1 MQRRT
6 FLQFASASALAAFS
20 SRSIAAAIAE
30 TDRPWRTFEL
40 TYQVDLSGQT
50 GAGRLWLPVPQDAGD
65 YQRVLSTR
73 WDAGTAQ
80 AGLHTE
86 PHYRAPMFSAAWE
99 ADSTPPRSLRL
110 VTRVATRDRRTPA
123 ASSFDAH
130 DVQTYLQPTQHMPT
144 DGIVAETAADI
155 VKPYTEVDGK
165 ARAIYDWIVDNTF
178 RDPAVR
184 GCGMG
189 NIKAM
194 LETGNLGGKCAD
206 INSLFVGLARAAGI
220 PAREMYGVRV
230 AESTQLACLGKTG
243 DVSKAQHCRAE
254 YFSPVHGWVPVDPA
268 DVRKAV
274 LEAKLSVDDPKIL
287 ALRERLFGYWE
298 MNWVGFNTARDF
310 DLTPRARNPLPYLMY
325 PYAEFGATALDGRDP
340 ARFNFTLSSVEISGI
355 STPAG

>member
-6 FLQFASASALAAFS
+6 FLQFATASALATLSHRTF
-20 SRSIAAAIAE
+20 AAASRE
-30 TDRPWRTFEL
+30 EDRPWRTFEL

-50 GAGRLWLPVPQDAGD
+50 GAGRLWLPLPHEAGE
-65 YQRVLSTR
+65 YQRVLSTH

-80 AGLHTE
+80 ASLQVE
-86 PHYRAPMFSAAWE
+86 PQYRAPILTASWAAD
-99 ADSTPPRSLRL
+99 AVPRALRL
-110 VTRVATRDRRTPA
+110 TTRVATRDRSRHAT
-123 ASSFDAH
+123 DVH
-130 DVQTYLQPTQHMPT
+130 DPRQVQDYLQPTRHMPT
-144 DGIVAETAADI
+144 DGIVAETAARITQHAATPDQ
-155 VKPYTEVDGK
+155 K
-165 ARAIYDWIVDNTF
+165 ARAIYGWIVDNTF

-206 INSLFVGLARAAGI
+206 INSLFVGLCRAAGV
-220 PAREMYGVRV
+220 PAREVYGVRV
-230 AESTQLACLGKTG
+230 AESAQLACLGKSG

-274 LEAKLSVDDPKIL
+274 LEAKLEITDPKIV

-310 DLTPRARNPLPYLMY
+310 ELTPPASAPLPYLMY
-325 PYAEFGATALDGRDP
+325 PYAEFENRSLDGRDP
-340 ARFNFTLSSVEISGI
+340 GRFNFTLHSTEIFDK
-355 STPAG
+355 PASAA